1 MDSDQKWVEQCQEG
15 DAQAF
20 RQLVEKYEGRIYN
33 LACSIVGDRDAAQDA
48 AQETFIRAYQAI
60 SRFRG
65 QSTFY
70 TWLYRIGVNVCLN
83 AAQKEKRRVDTASLD
98 DVIESK
104 SISSDV
110 IFSKKAPDSDI
121 ERIQLREHIQKVLQ
135 ELTPDH
141 RAVIVLKD
149 LEDQSQEEIAEA
161 LGCSIGTVKS
171 RLSRARAHLRD
182 LLRPLYEEWEGK
194 LPDESE

>member
-1 MDSDQKWVEQCQEG
+1 MDSDQKWVKQCQEG

-70 TWLYRIGVNVCLN
+70 TWLYRIGVNVSLN

-121 ERIQLREHIQKVLQ
+121 ERIQLREHIQKILL

>member
-20 RQLVEKYEGRIYN
+20 RQLAEKYEGRIYN